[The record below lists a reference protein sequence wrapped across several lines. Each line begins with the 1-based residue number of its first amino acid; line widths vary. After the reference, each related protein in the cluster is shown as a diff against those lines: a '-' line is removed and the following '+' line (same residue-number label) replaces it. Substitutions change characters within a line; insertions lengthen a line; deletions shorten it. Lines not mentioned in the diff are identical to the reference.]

1 MPPLKEA
8 PSTNRRQEDEFDGDN
23 VGVEVNQPERSLVP
37 QDKIGHQRP
46 HDYPQ
51 CQEVNASSIHLGTHH
66 FARMEEKERL
76 QRRLIEIEMEEDEEN
91 FSDIALKTPIF
102 PAIMQA
108 PLPANFEL

>member
-23 VGVEVNQPERSLVP
+23 VGVEVNQPERSLVR

-51 CQEVNASSIHLGTHH
+51 CQEITQARYTLGLTI
-66 FARMEEKERL
+66 L
-76 QRRLIEIEMEEDEEN
+76 QGWRRKKGFNEGL
-91 FSDIALKTPIF
+91 LK
-102 PAIMQA
+102 
-108 PLPANFEL
+108 